1 MDITWYDW
9 DITMCFL
16 KQWIGIN
23 VEINPKNIGES
34 QTRDVY
40 IYMYVYI
47 ILYSK

>member
-1 MDITWYDW
+1 MTGN
-9 DITMCFL
+9 ITMCFL

-34 QTRDVY
+34 QTRDCIY